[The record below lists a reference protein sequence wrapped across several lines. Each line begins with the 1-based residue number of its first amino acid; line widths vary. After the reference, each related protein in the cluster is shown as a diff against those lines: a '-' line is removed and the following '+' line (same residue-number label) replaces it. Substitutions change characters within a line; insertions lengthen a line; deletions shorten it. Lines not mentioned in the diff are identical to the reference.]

1 MSHALMYHGGF
12 DRNYPDLR
20 PGARTFHGSDGSE
33 RILPD
38 WPAEAQGARIGYM
51 EAGGKKFV
59 AVRVLDDEADIVLR
73 HPVLIDSTRHMGFGK
88 RFGAEPT
95 IIEDETARA
104 LFEDVIER
112 NPEQRAELIALR
124 HRALHPQG
132 PASR

>member
-1 MSHALMYHGGF
+1 MYHGGF

>member
-12 DRNYPDLR
+12 DRNYPLLR
-20 PGARTFHGSDGSE
+20 PGAKTFHGSDGTE
-33 RILPD
+33 RVLPD
-38 WPAEAQGARIGYM
+38 WPAEATGARIGYM
-51 EAGGKKFV
+51 ESGGKKFV
-59 AVRVLDDEADIVLR
+59 AVRVLDDEADIVLQ
-73 HPVLIDSTRHMGFGK
+73 HPILIDPARHMGYGK

-124 HRALHPQG
+124 HRALHPE
-132 PASR
+132 R

>member
-33 RILPD
+33 RVLPA
-38 WPAEAQGARIGYM
+38 WPAEVQGARIGYM
-51 EAGGKKFV
+51 ERGGKKFV
-59 AVRVLDDEADIVLR
+59 AVRVLDDEADLVLQ
-73 HPVLIDSTRHMGFGK
+73 HPVLIDETRHLGYGK

-95 IIEDETARA
+95 IIQDETARV
-104 LFEDVIER
+104 LLEDLIER

-124 HRALHPQG
+124 HRALHPTR
-132 PASR
+132 PT